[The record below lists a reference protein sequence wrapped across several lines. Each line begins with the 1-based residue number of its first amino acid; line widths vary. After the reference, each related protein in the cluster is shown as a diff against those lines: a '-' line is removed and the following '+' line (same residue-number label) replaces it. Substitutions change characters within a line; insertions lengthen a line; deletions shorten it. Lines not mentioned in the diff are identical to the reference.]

1 MWPNV
6 WGGQRLIIYKPS
18 CWRNV
23 IRLFSS
29 PPPSLSK
36 GERQITPHAQL
47 KIKAE
52 IRPNSD
58 LSRRCV
64 SDSSATTKIFSL
76 LLWFE
81 PAVYNCRGK
90 PEGWVWNK
98 TRPSFECDWRVN
110 RLSDQ
115 ICTKSSRYFF
125 SPEFIFKSLLSAFF
139 KVTFS
144 FLDYVL

>member
-23 IRLFSS
+23 IRLFS
-29 PPPSLSK
+29 PPPPLSLSK
-36 GERQITPHAQL
+36 EERQITPHAQL

-81 PAVYNCRGK
+81 PAVSNCRGK

-98 TRPSFECDWRVN
+98 KRPMWLACEQVEWPNLHKIF
-110 RLSDQ
+110 Q
-115 ICTKSSRYFF
+115 IFLF

>member
-23 IRLFSS
+23 IRLFS
-29 PPPSLSK
+29 PPPLSLSLSK
-36 GERQITPHAQL
+36 EERQITPHAQL

-81 PAVYNCRGK
+81 PAVSNCRGK

-98 TRPSFECDWRVN
+98 KRPSFECDWRVN

-115 ICTKSSRYFF
+115 ICTKSSRYFCF
-125 SPEFIFKSLLSAFF
+125 LQSL
-139 KVTFS
+139 
-144 FLDYVL
+144 FLNHSYLLFLKWLFHS